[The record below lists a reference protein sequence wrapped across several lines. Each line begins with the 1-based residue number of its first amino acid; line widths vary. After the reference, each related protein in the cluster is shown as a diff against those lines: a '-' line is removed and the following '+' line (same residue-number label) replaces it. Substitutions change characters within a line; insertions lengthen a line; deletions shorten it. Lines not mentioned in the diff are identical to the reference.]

1 MGTSPCTLQRL
12 SRANVFTELRAGPV
26 SWGALIHLPL
36 HPRAASASPGA
47 VKTAGSRHSDLTVT
61 AWLGAAN
68 ACGILESSAPEA
80 RGWAP
85 AGDSSHLIDG

>member
-1 MGTSPCTLQRL
+1 MGTCPCTLQRL

-26 SWGALIHLPL
+26 SWGALIHLP
-36 HPRAASASPGA
+36 RAASASPGT
-47 VKTAGSRHSDLTVT
+47 VKRAGTRHSDLTVT
-61 AWLGAAN
+61 AWLGVAN